1 MENDLAKFRV
11 RSRKKKKKSRK
22 SPVRVLNSDP
32 SRFQREV
39 VPVEVTTHEKCISG

>member
-1 MENDLAKFRV
+1 MIWQNFVFDRG
-11 RSRKKKKKSRK
+11 KKKKKSRK